1 MKKNNEN
8 SVEAQIQQRLIK
20 ELTET
25 NRKLQE
31 EMESALAAAEVKS
44 RFLANMSHEI
54 RTPMNGIVGLT
65 HLLLGTELTDKQRE
79 YLNAMVTSSDTLS
92 VIVDDILDISKLEAG
107 KLKIESRSFDLTA
120 TIANV
125 LEIFSGKAAEKGLN
139 LHFEIDGSLPA
150 TIIGDAAR
158 LNQILYNL
166 IANAIKF
173 TKEGEVKLEVK
184 TKGGDDSN
192 VDIEFRVQDTGI
204 GIVKS
209 KLEYIFKAFAQAKST
224 TSRKYGGTGLG
235 LTIVKRLVELQGGSI
250 SIKSEPGKGTEFIL
264 VIPYQKDKSPN
275 RDDQVA
281 IGSVTGIRNGRSLER
296 LKGLQVL
303 LAEDNP
309 VNQLVTKDLLQ
320 SVGVEVMS
328 VNNGVEAIRSLESAE
343 FDVVLMDIQMPVMD
357 GYQAM
362 KHMRTEMEGNN
373 RTVPILALT
382 AHATE
387 GEMEKCTAGGAND
400 YLSKPFNPQDLFTKI
415 AELTG
420 KSAIAPGSFNR
431 KGLNTRNEDK
441 IVDIDAL
448 RDFTG
453 GKVSLMIHT
462 INILI
467 SQLPK
472 NLKIMQE
479 AVTNKDWDR
488 LRSLA
493 HKTKPNML
501 LFGAKTQKEL
511 LQHIERNAKERTDLD
526 GIPKL
531 VDKIADYMPQIL
543 EELEESLESLDL
555 ELSDT
560 DE

>member
-1 MKKNNEN
+1 MRKDNEN
-8 SVEAQIQQRLIK
+8 SVEVQIQQRLIK

-31 EMESALAAAEVKS
+31 EIENALAAAKAKS

-184 TKGGDDSN
+184 TKSWDDSN

-250 SIKSEPGKGTEFIL
+250 SIKSEPGKGSEFIL
-264 VIPYQKDKSPN
+264 VIPYKKDKSPN

-281 IGSVTGIRNGRSLER
+281 AGSDPGIRNGQSLEQ

>member
-1 MKKNNEN
+1 MRKDNEN
-8 SVEAQIQQRLIK
+8 SVEAQVQQQLIE

-25 NRKLQE
+25 NRKLQK
-31 EMESALAAAEVKS
+31 EMENALAAAEVKS

-65 HLLLGTELTDKQRE
+65 HLLLGTELTNKQRE

-125 LEIFSGKAAEKGLN
+125 LEIFSGKAAEKELN

-150 TIIGDAAR
+150 KIIGDAAR

-166 IANAIKF
+166 IGNAIKF

-184 TKGGDDSN
+184 TRSGDDSN

-281 IGSVTGIRNGRSLER
+281 AGSAPGIRNGQSLER

-309 VNQLVTKDLLQ
+309 VNQLVTKDLLH
-320 SVGVEVMS
+320 SVGVEV
-328 VNNGVEAIRSLESAE
+328 VLADNGVEAIRSLEAAD

-362 KHMRTEMEGNN
+362 KHMRTKMDWSK

-387 GEMEKCTAGGAND
+387 GEMEKCTRGGAND

-415 AELTG
+415 AELAG
-420 KSAIAPGSFNR
+420 KSTIAPSSLNR
-431 KGLNTRNEDK
+431 KDLDTRNEDK

-453 GKVSLMIHT
+453 GRVTLMINT

-467 SQLPK
+467 TQLPK

-511 LQHIERNAKERTDLD
+511 LQHIERDAKDRINLD
-526 GIPKL
+526 EIPKL
-531 VDKIADYMPQIL
+531 VDKIADYMPQII
-543 EELEESLESLDL
+543 EELEKALVSLDL
-555 ELSDT
+555 ELNSA
-560 DE
+560 ES

>member
-1 MKKNNEN
+1 MKKDNEN
-8 SVEAQIQQRLIK
+8 SVEAQVQQQLIE

-25 NRKLQE
+25 NRKLQK
-31 EMESALAAAEVKS
+31 EMENALAAAEVKS

-184 TKGGDDSN
+184 TKSGDDSN

-281 IGSVTGIRNGRSLER
+281 AGSVPGIRNGRSLER

-309 VNQLVTKDLLQ
+309 VNQLVTKDLLH
-320 SVGVEVMS
+320 SVGVEV
-328 VNNGVEAIRSLESAE
+328 VLADNGVEAIRSLEAAD

-362 KHMRTEMEGNN
+362 KHMRTEMDWSK

-387 GEMEKCTAGGAND
+387 GEMEKCTRGGAND

-415 AELTG
+415 AELAG
-420 KSAIAPGSFNR
+420 KSAIAPGSLNR
-431 KGLNTRNEDK
+431 KDLDTRNEDK

-453 GKVSLMIHT
+453 GRVTLMINT

-467 SQLPK
+467 TQLPK
-472 NLKIMQE
+472 NLKIMQD
-479 AVTNKDWDR
+479 AATNKDWER
-488 LRSLA
+488 MRNLA

-501 LFGAKTQKEL
+501 LIGAKTQKEI
-511 LQHIERNAKERTDLD
+511 LQRIERDTKQRTDLD

-531 VDKIADYMPQIL
+531 VDKIAGYMPQII
-543 EELEESLESLDL
+543 EELEKALVSLDL
-555 ELSDT
+555 ELNSA
-560 DE
+560 ES

>member
-1 MKKNNEN
+1 MRKDNEN
-8 SVEAQIQQRLIK
+8 SVEVQVQQQLIE

-31 EMESALAAAEVKS
+31 EIENALAAAKAKS

-65 HLLLGTELTDKQRE
+65 HLLLGTELTNKQRE

-125 LEIFSGKAAEKGLN
+125 LEIFSGKAAEKELN

-184 TKGGDDSN
+184 TKSGDDSN

-235 LTIVKRLVELQGGSI
+235 LTIVKRLVELQGGNI
-250 SIKSEPGKGTEFIL
+250 SIKSEPGRGSEFIL
-264 VIPYQKDKSPN
+264 VLPYKKDKSPN
-275 RDDQVA
+275 LDDQVA
-281 IGSVTGIRNGRSLER
+281 AGSVPGNRNRQSLEQ

-328 VNNGVEAIRSLESAE
+328 VNNGVEAIRSLEAAD

-362 KHMRTEMEGNN
+362 KHMRTKMDWSK

-387 GEMEKCTAGGAND
+387 GEMEKCTRGGAND

-431 KGLNTRNEDK
+431 KGINTRNEDK

-448 RDFTG
+448 RD
-453 GKVSLMIHT
+453 
-462 INILI
+462 
-467 SQLPK
+467 
-472 NLKIMQE
+472 
-479 AVTNKDWDR
+479 
-488 LRSLA
+488 
-493 HKTKPNML
+493 
-501 LFGAKTQKEL
+501 
-511 LQHIERNAKERTDLD
+511 
-526 GIPKL
+526 
-531 VDKIADYMPQIL
+531 
-543 EELEESLESLDL
+543 
-555 ELSDT
+555 
-560 DE
+560 